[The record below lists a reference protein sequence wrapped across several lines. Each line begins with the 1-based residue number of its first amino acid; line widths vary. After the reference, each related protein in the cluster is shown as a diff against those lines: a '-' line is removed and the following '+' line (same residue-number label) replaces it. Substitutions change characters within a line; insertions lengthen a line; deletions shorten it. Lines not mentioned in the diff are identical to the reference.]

1 MKKLVYLTALA
12 LPIAFAACNQD
23 ELSAFEQESNT
34 QEVVDAVKGAK
45 IVAHGMTVNLA
56 NDASTRLNANGW
68 EQGDKIGI
76 AWVTAYDDILG
87 DEVLTA
93 ENISSLSQEAT
104 DVRDEM
110 SYARLSQQEK
120 GNYAIITAKTSTRI
134 TVKYVGDSEEKTK
147 VFSIKN
153 WANIDALD
161 VNKYIKII
169 SWNISSSDLYQ
180 NQGDGFYYTVA
191 PVAGIAQEQYPITW
205 ANFANV
211 TDNKLYANN
220 MFEYAGNSFGYDGD
234 IYEGAYF
241 AYWPFERLNT
251 IKEKR
256 FDLNNNQDVASAEQF
271 YLKNAVA
278 VSAIDSINARNVAGT
293 FVTRENVSKQFSLVT
308 VANAISVNTTFTGSE
323 NVDGM
328 KIAKVELTT
337 AGKNLFCTEASFN
350 PHKLPVAVYTN
361 GQYNSETTKAKMT
374 KDQLFGTAKAFV
386 MGTYKSTLTSEPAID
401 MPVNAANTFA
411 MLTYPTANQ
420 TVTTD
425 EVEVK
430 LTVKEGNAEVGYYT
444 IKYKDSDDSNSD
456 NAQNNNALSKLA
468 QLLNGGYS
476 LNGKTYSLQNMNTVY
491 FNIPLKLNMSMYTST
506 KDWVVNSADAW
517 NSAVE
522 AIDALNL
529 TDATIKLNG
538 NIAFTTVAPKFPK
551 TAKLQVSGGTYTM
564 TINKELSTTIN
575 KDVKDLKFVVMSGAT
590 LTVAEGATV
599 NGTIQVD
606 GILNMNGKATGNIN
620 ITKSAYHAGVVNL
633 GAKGYISGNVTN
645 NNVINVTE
653 GTANKITGTVSGGKV
668 IAIVTN
674 GANAANINSY
684 VKATDITFA
693 GATVNNVDLNESITY
708 TTTGATVFKG
718 NLGSGNAVNLT
729 VKDGTLT
736 FADDAEFN
744 TSGTVTINSGAT
756 MIVATG
762 NSQITMS
769 KVVNN
774 GTVELQK
781 SSKGK
786 VTTWNAPEVTGSGS
800 VVLNGNTHNKN

>member
-76 AWVTAYDDILG
+76 AWVTAWDDMLA
-87 DEVLTA
+87 DEKLTA
-93 ENISSLSQEAT
+93 NQIEALSFGEYTIFTPDQMGYRPANEIG
-104 DVRDEM
+104 D
-110 SYARLSQQEK
+110 YAKITKKS
-120 GNYAIITAKTSTRI
+120 GNYIYVSYGDDPASKRFSFASYNGQSQITDKLE
-134 TVKYVGDSEEKTK
+134 VGNFIK
-147 VFSIKN
+147 V
-153 WANIDALD
+153 A
-161 VNKYIKII
+161 
-169 SWNISSSDLYQ
+169 SWNVDAYKSTVDSY
-180 NQGDGFYYTVA
+180 YYTIA
-191 PVAGIAQEQYPITW
+191 PVTGIAQEQYPITW

-374 KDQLFGTAKAFV
+374 KDQLFGTDKAFV
-386 MGTYKSTLTSEPAID
+386 MRTYKSTLTSEPAID

-517 NSAVE
+517 NSVVE

-564 TINKELSTTIN
+564 TINKELSATIN
-575 KDVKDLKFVVMSGAT
+575 KDVKDLNFVVMSGAT

-645 NNVINVTE
+645 GNVINVTE

-674 GANAANINSY
+674 GANAANINSN

-693 GATVNNVDLNESITY
+693 GATVNNVYLNASITY

-718 NLGSGNAVNLT
+718 NLGSGDAVNLT

-736 FADDAEFN
+736 FADDAAFN

-762 NSQITMS
+762 NNQITMS

>member
-23 ELSAFEQESNT
+23 ELSAFEQESNA

-76 AWVTAYDDILG
+76 AWVTACDDMLA
-87 DEVLTA
+87 DEKLTA
-93 ENISSLSQEAT
+93 NQIEALNFDQWT
-104 DVRDEM
+104 IYTPAQMEYRPANEIGD
-110 SYARLSQQEK
+110 YAKITKKS
-120 GNYAIITAKTSTRI
+120 GNYIYVSYGDDPASKRFSFASYNEQSQITDKLE
-134 TVKYVGDSEEKTK
+134 VGNFIK
-147 VFSIKN
+147 V
-153 WANIDALD
+153 A
-161 VNKYIKII
+161 
-169 SWNISSSDLYQ
+169 SWNVDAYKSTVDSY
-180 NQGDGFYYTVA
+180 YYTIA
-191 PVAGIAQEQYPITW
+191 PVTGIAQEQYPITW

-308 VANAISVNTTFTGSE
+308 VVNAISVNTTFTGSE

-361 GQYNSETTKAKMT
+361 GQYNSETTKANMT
-374 KDQLFGTAKAFV
+374 KDQLFGTDKAFV

-551 TAKLQVSGGTYTM
+551 TAKLQVDGGTYTM
-564 TINKELSTTIN
+564 TINKELSATIN
-575 KDVKDLKFVVMSGAT
+575 KDVKDLNFVVMSGAT

-606 GILNMNGKATGNIN
+606 GILNMNGKAEGNIT

-645 NNVINVTE
+645 GNVINVTE
-653 GTANKITGTVSGGKV
+653 GTANKIIGTVSGGKV

-674 GANAANINSY
+674 GANAANINSN

-693 GATVNNVDLNESITY
+693 GATVNNVVLNASITY

-718 NLGSGNAVNLT
+718 NLGNGNAVNLT

-736 FADDAEFN
+736 FADDAVFN
-744 TSGTVTINSGAT
+744 TTGTVTINSGAT

-762 NSQITMS
+762 NNQITMA